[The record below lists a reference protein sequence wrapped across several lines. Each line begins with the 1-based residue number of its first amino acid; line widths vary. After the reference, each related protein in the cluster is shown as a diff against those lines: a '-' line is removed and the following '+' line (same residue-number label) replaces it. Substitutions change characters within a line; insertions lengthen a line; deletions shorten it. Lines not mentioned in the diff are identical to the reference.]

1 MFKHKIQNIIKTFNF
16 KMFSTSASNQ
26 SSEIFLDKIN
36 SIGCITLNR
45 PKQLNALNL
54 NMVKEMQKQLN
65 DCEADPKIKTILI
78 KGAGETA
85 FCAGGDVKSQR
96 SFLLQGKFDS
106 AMEFFKEEYK
116 LNYQISNCK
125 KPYIALIN
133 GVTMGG
139 GVGVFFN

>member
-1 MFKHKIQNIIKTFNF
+1 ML
-16 KMFSTSASNQ
+16 STVESNQ
-26 SSEIFLDKIN
+26 SSEVILNKIN
-36 SIGCITLNR
+36 NIGCITLNR

-65 DCEADPKIKTILI
+65 DCEEDPKIKAIVI

-96 SFLLQGKFDS
+96 NFLLQGKLDS
-106 AMEFFKEEYK
+106 AMEFFREEYK

-139 GVGVFFN
+139 GVGVSVHGRYRYYNFKSY